1 MLVRLPSPFA
11 ARAKQTTTQKQAKA
25 TTKLLRRGNRTDDSK
40 KTPLPFLSLVSAPKS
55 FSRERK
61 GVAANVNIPNI
72 RLYISVFFSFPT
84 SSNLLTVSLHCG
96 MRETKFEVVGL
107 LRSSRTSR
115 TKSRAEMRP
124 GILERGLTLSSSLS
138 HSGNMGTHMLFVH
151 LLSQRERGWRKAF
164 FISRPT
170 PRPTLTSVL
179 YVKHSA
185 VTLFLPTEVTHSS
198 ANSSFNSKPILK
210 THVCLEYVPKR
221 GWNVTHSSPYFHSG
235 CAANTED

>member
-124 GILERGLTLSSSLS
+124 GILEWVSRCPPHSLTRGMWGPTCC
-138 HSGNMGTHMLFVH
+138 FVH
-151 LLSQRERGWRKAF
+151 LLSQRERERVEKGL

-170 PRPTLTSVL
+170 PRPT
-179 YVKHSA
+179 H
-185 VTLFLPTEVTHSS
+185 
-198 ANSSFNSKPILK
+198 
-210 THVCLEYVPKR
+210 
-221 GWNVTHSSPYFHSG
+221 
-235 CAANTED
+235 